1 MVLCDKWPYGYKKLI
16 IGETESGTSGNSLNH
31 IHNFSVNLKLFQNKK
46 ATLKKKKDITN
57 FKKQAKT
64 TTTKSSTNLG
74 IVRYRILWQ
83 VFSMYIVTGSIRIFT
98 KGYFDLK
105 SLGTFIIPWLTGTF
119 LVREV

>member
-1 MVLCDKWPYGYKKLI
+1 MVLCDKWPYGYKKLV

-46 ATLKKKKDITN
+46 GYLKKKDTTN
-57 FKKQAKT
+57 FKKQAKA
-64 TTTKSSTNLG
+64 TTKSSTNLG
-74 IVRYRILWQ
+74 TFRYRILWQ
-83 VFSMYIVTGSIRIFT
+83 VFSMYIVTGSICIFT